1 MHITVVSEAENYT
14 DTDEQQINISDTVD
28 EGKEI
33 GIADD
38 NILVE
43 EESPDDTYV
52 TIYDINFAREINTA
66 QE

>member
-1 MHITVVSEAENYT
+1 MPEAENYT

-52 TIYDINFAREINTA
+52 TIYDINFAIEINTA

>member
-1 MHITVVSEAENYT
+1 MPEAENYT

-52 TIYDINFAREINTA
+52 TIYDINFAI
-66 QE
+66 